1 MGGAKETNKF
11 KRIHPRP
18 ISPLSPYLTNSF
30 AICITLYIITQSK
43 AVIEPVKIQNLKAN
57 SCVSEYLIYQGET
70 EAISYKLKAALINLG
85 SQYLL
90 KPG

>member
-1 MGGAKETNKF
+1 M
-11 KRIHPRP
+11 
-18 ISPLSPYLTNSF
+18 
-30 AICITLYIITQSK
+30 
-43 AVIEPVKIQNLKAN
+43 IEPVKIQNLKAN

-70 EAISYKLKAALINLG
+70 EATSYKLKAALINLG